1 MGQEAGKSAWP
12 KPAGGYQTITG
23 RRYGRRH
30 AYVTFRPTSKCRV
43 SSTEDRQ
50 EMEMNS
56 VEGERSITTKGNIS
70 SMLHAI
76 FPVNTVHPEL
86 PSKSSKEAA
95 PTRKQSSGRGGM
107 EVSSGIHRKKL
118 RSDHAV
124 APEPMPRER
133 GAEASAWPLT
143 GDADER
149 VDERN
154 TVSPNPSTLSFVN
167 IDSYEPDSSDA
178 EEDDGDEDR
187 ELDDSGADSDPSAG
201 LQRRLDSMI
210 NDLGKD
216 FDYLNGLH
224 SYLRNRLGASGGGEA
239 DVAPSSSQDACGGSR
254 DSAKVA
260 PEELLTTAH
269 GRTRRDSNCETVCA
283 SSADADM
290 DRCGAGPLDAS
301 GLEVMGSFKDVENAM
316 DAQGSSAAAG
326 AAAATSAEMV
336 VRPKIRKQTSETHLE
351 KKRPS
356 STTSSS
362 AQAEEVMPFCGS
374 GAAAGR
380 STGKVKCGSAPP
392 FFLTQTERPGAAFL
406 FDLPKPERCRG
417 GNSVAPTTSRSQE
430 NGASRKSQTS
440 RADDDEEEEDDFWE
454 DLEEFSE
461 KCASARKGDDSSE
474 CSEGE
479 WSASWASDSGVE
491 PERRSSEESWETL
504 PWLDELPTGEQESG
518 AQTSTQ
524 APTTDQDQ
532 APLEEGEIPWLLDNE
547 ETGSSSDEEPD
558 GLSHFVHPGLF
569 ILDGNNNLEDDSSV
583 SEDLDTEWRLLNDFG
598 EGFGMAQAMSYVDPQ
613 LLTYMA
619 LEERLAQAMEAALA
633 HLESLAIEVEQAH
646 PPATE
651 QIIEC
656 LPQITVEDD
665 HSGQEQCC
673 AICCC
678 EYVNGE
684 IATQLPCHHMFHKLC
699 VTLWLRKSGTCP
711 VCRHVLTPAQAEHP
725 VHTSFTSEQDG
736 PPSNHSAGGT
746 R

>member
-30 AYVTFRPTSKCRV
+30 AYVTFRPTSSKCRV

-56 VEGERSITTKGNIS
+56 VEGERSLTTKGNIS
-70 SMLHAI
+70 SMLQAI
-76 FPVNTVHPEL
+76 FPVTTNSVHPEL
-86 PSKSSKEAA
+86 TSKSSKEANS
-95 PTRKQSSGRGGM
+95 RKQLSGRGGM
-107 EVSSGIHRKKL
+107 ETSSGIHCKKL
-118 RSDHAV
+118 RSECAV
-124 APEPMPRER
+124 APEPEPRVR
-133 GAEASAWPLT
+133 GAEASAWPL
-143 GDADER
+143 AEEEDER
-149 VDERN
+149 D

-167 IDSYEPDSSDA
+167 IDSYEPDSSGA
-178 EEDDGDEDR
+178 EEEEDDEDD
-187 ELDDSGADSDPSAG
+187 ELDDSGADSDPSGG

-224 SYLRNRLGASGGGEA
+224 SYLRTRLGASGETDA
-239 DVAPSSSQDACGGSR
+239 ASSSSQDASSGR
-254 DSAKVA
+254 DSAESA
-260 PEELLTTAH
+260 PEEPSPAAPGWTCH
-269 GRTRRDSNCETVCA
+269 HSNCESVCT
-283 SSADADM
+283 SSADAEM
-290 DRCGAGPLDAS
+290 DRCGAGGTKGSEVGSLKDA
-301 GLEVMGSFKDVENAM
+301 ENTMDV
-316 DAQGSSAAAG
+316 QGFAADTTTAV
-326 AAAATSAEMV
+326 AAAATEMV

-351 KKRPS
+351 KKRS
-356 STTSSS
+356 SSSSSS
-362 AQAEEVMPFCGS
+362 AQAEEALPFG
-374 GAAAGR
+374 GGGGTAAR
-380 STGKVKCGSAPP
+380 SAGKVKCGSAPP

-417 GNSVAPTTSRSQE
+417 GSTQATRSLESAVRRSQTT
-430 NGASRKSQTS
+430 NGDE
-440 RADDDEEEEDDFWE
+440 DDEDDFWE

-504 PWLDELPTGEQESG
+504 PWLDELPAGDDEQELG

-524 APTTDQDQ
+524 APATDQDQ
-532 APLEEGEIPWLLDNE
+532 APLEEGEIPWLMYNE

-558 GLSHFVHPGLF
+558 GISHFVHPGLF

-656 LPQITVEDD
+656 LPQITVDDD
-665 HSGQEQCC
+665 HSGYDVMMRNKARSSAVPSAAVSTSMERLQPSCRATTCSTSSVSPSGSGSQGPVQC
-673 AICCC
+673 A
-678 EYVNGE
+678 
-684 IATQLPCHHMFHKLC
+684 
-699 VTLWLRKSGTCP
+699 VTC
-711 VCRHVLTPAQAEHP
+711 
-725 VHTSFTSEQDG
+725 
-736 PPSNHSAGGT
+736 
-746 R
+746 